1 MRPFAN
7 YTVFAKYTV
16 IVTLLLA
23 FLLAGSSAPAFAQII
38 IDPPPGGPIP
48 PPMPVVDPVRIE
60 QQQVDVTVDGP
71 VAQVHLTQRLRNHSA
86 QTVEGSYLFPLPAD
100 AAISDF
106 QMTVDGQVLEGK
118 VLTKDDARHAYEE
131 IVRRQRDPAL
141 LEYIGDNLFQVSLF
155 PIPAGET
162 RTIELTYVQ
171 ILSQRD
177 GLYHFRYPLRLQQY
191 RAEPIK
197 ELAINITLQNQAG
210 LRTIYSPNQ
219 DIMVERTSDE
229 SGQVT
234 YRATDV
240 RPEKDFSLYFGA
252 NQSPVGV
259 NILSYKPAGEDGY
272 FVLLAAPSVEVD
284 ADAVV
289 ARDIVMVVDISGSM
303 QGEKFEQAKAAAH
316 YVVDH
321 LNADDRFN
329 LIAFSTGVRLWQTA
343 LQPVQQELLQDA
355 HDWIDKLNASGST
368 DINRALLEALA
379 QFAGDQ
385 PARPAYLLFLT
396 DGLPTQGET
405 KIDKI
410 LTNVYDN
417 RLSAVQLRLF
427 PFGVGYDV
435 NTDLLDTLSRELGG
449 RSTYVQPEERID
461 EEVSHFYAGISTP
474 VLSEVTLDFGNST
487 VVDDLYPYPLPDLFA
502 GEQLVVAG
510 RYREGK
516 TVDVT
521 LRGKI
526 NGDRIIYRYPAQ
538 HFVEAGGE
546 PAVARLWAARKIS
559 ALLAEVRA
567 KGPAQELIDAII
579 ELSLQYGIV
588 TPYTS
593 AFVPEPNLALPGP
606 IEEELTGGDNG
617 ENLAPPAAISRESMA
632 AKMADEMQ
640 NNSYEAVG
648 QSAVAASEQLDQLAN
663 ADVVE
668 STQTMRFINGR
679 TFVERPIEQTGG
691 EGVAKRGLTLWV
703 DTLYNTTMQLET
715 ITFGSDCYFA
725 LAQDPQVAEWLALSS
740 DLIIVRDAQTA
751 LRIITL
757 PTALEDSV
765 LENPVEDQSC
775 TGWSFNK

>member
-1 MRPFAN
+1 M
-7 YTVFAKYTV
+7 
-16 IVTLLLA
+16 
-23 FLLAGSSAPAFAQII
+23 
-38 IDPPPGGPIP
+38 
-48 PPMPVVDPVRIE
+48 
-60 QQQVDVTVDGP
+60 
-71 VAQVHLTQRLRNHSA
+71 
-86 QTVEGSYLFPLPAD
+86 
-100 AAISDF
+100 
-106 QMTVDGQVLEGK
+106 
-118 VLTKDDARHAYEE
+118 
-131 IVRRQRDPAL
+131 
-141 LEYIGDNLFQVSLF
+141 
-155 PIPAGET
+155 
-162 RTIELTYVQ
+162 
-171 ILSQRD
+171 
-177 GLYHFRYPLRLQQY
+177 
-191 RAEPIK
+191 
-197 ELAINITLQNQAG
+197 
-210 LRTIYSPNQ
+210 
-219 DIMVERTSDE
+219 
-229 SGQVT
+229 
-234 YRATDV
+234 
-240 RPEKDFSLYFGA
+240 
-252 NQSPVGV
+252 
-259 NILSYKPAGEDGY
+259 
-272 FVLLAAPSVEVD
+272 
-284 ADAVV
+284 
-289 ARDIVMVVDISGSM
+289 
-303 QGEKFEQAKAAAH
+303 
-316 YVVDH
+316 
-321 LNADDRFN
+321 
-329 LIAFSTGVRLWQTA
+329 
-343 LQPVQQELLQDA
+343 
-355 HDWIDKLNASGST
+355 
-368 DINRALLEALA
+368 
-379 QFAGDQ
+379 
-385 PARPAYLLFLT
+385 
-396 DGLPTQGET
+396 
-405 KIDKI
+405 
-410 LTNVYDN
+410 
-417 RLSAVQLRLF
+417 
-427 PFGVGYDV
+427 GYDV

-538 HFVEAGGE
+538 RFVEAGGE

-579 ELSLQYGIV
+579 ELSLHYGIV